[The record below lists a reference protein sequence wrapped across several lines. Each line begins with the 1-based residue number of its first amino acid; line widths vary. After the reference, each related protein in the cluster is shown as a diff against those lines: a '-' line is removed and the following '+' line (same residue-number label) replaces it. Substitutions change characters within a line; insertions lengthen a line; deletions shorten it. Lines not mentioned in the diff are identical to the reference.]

1 MVYLTI
7 ETLKNARGFV
17 NPCKKRELDLRDLS
31 LDTIENLGLTLDQYD
46 VIDVSG
52 NYLKRLENFPTLQRL
67 ECITAHNN
75 SIATIDSDTGVT
87 IPSDAGIIM
96 IRRCSKIWV
105 MTKPGFLESN
115 ADSALKFLCLIKS

>member
-52 NYLKRLENFPTLQRL
+52 NYLK
-67 ECITAHNN
+67 
-75 SIATIDSDTGVT
+75 
-87 IPSDAGIIM
+87 
-96 IRRCSKIWV
+96 
-105 MTKPGFLESN
+105 
-115 ADSALKFLCLIKS
+115 